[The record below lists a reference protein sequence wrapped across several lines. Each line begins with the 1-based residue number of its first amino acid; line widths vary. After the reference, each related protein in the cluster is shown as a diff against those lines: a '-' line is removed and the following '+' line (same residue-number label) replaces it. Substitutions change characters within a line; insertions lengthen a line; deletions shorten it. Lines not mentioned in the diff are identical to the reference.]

1 MADSTI
7 DYRPSAISY
16 LLTQGAFLL
25 NDLAFPSSL
34 GQARLRPRY
43 ISSERTTPYRLALWT
58 IATVLVVAALLV
70 AAAPTVPQFMAA
82 QQPAIAA
89 SAQRHGIPPTWLAA
103 VLYNEMLGTEDRL
116 LHRLLPGDDGLSQT
130 LREGLLGLHFLTVK
144 RVWWNLKAL
153 ADLAGADTTLGPACL
168 RVSVGR
174 EIRAEVAVTGGAY
187 QTQGLWERPSLI
199 RDLSDP
205 ATAIEYLAAN
215 LARGQRRL
223 TPADYGDWAASA
235 RWQNTGLLYR
245 RPDVPASLWEKG
257 SRYVAQ
263 VEAFLPRAMAWL
275 PTPEEITATP
285 ADALA
290 SRLSLLR
297 PN

>member
-1 MADSTI
+1 M
-7 DYRPSAISY
+7 
-16 LLTQGAFLL
+16 L
-25 NDLAFPSSL
+25 NDLACTPAL
-34 GQARLRPRY
+34 GRAYVRPRN
-43 ISSERTTPYRLALWT
+43 ISLERVLYRWALWT
-58 IATVLVVAALLV
+58 IATLLVVAALLV
-70 AAAPTVPQFMAA
+70 AAAPAVPRFMAA

-89 SAQRHGIPPTWLAA
+89 SAQRHGVPPTWLAA
-103 VLYNEMLGTEDRL
+103 VLYNEMLGTEDRW
-116 LHRLLPGDDGLSQT
+116 LHCLLPGEDGWSQT

-174 EIRAEVAVTGGAY
+174 EIRAEVPVTGGAY
-187 QTQGLWERPSLI
+187 QAQGLWERPSLI
-199 RDLSDP
+199 GDLSDP

-223 TPADYGDWAASA
+223 APADRGDWAASA

-245 RPDVPASLWEKG
+245 RPEVPAPLWEKG
-257 SRYVAQ
+257 SRYVTQ
-263 VEAFLPRAMAWL
+263 VEAFLPRAVAWL
-275 PTPEEITATP
+275 PAPEEATATP
-285 ADALA
+285 PDALA
-290 SRLSLLR
+290 SRLTLLG

>member
-1 MADSTI
+1 
-7 DYRPSAISY
+7 
-16 LLTQGAFLL
+16 LL
-25 NDLAFPSSL
+25 NDIAVTPTLRHRETRFLGENGFLEQSS
-34 GQARLRPRY
+34 ARAL
-43 ISSERTTPYRLALWT
+43 YRLALWIVAGFLV
-58 IATVLVVAALLV
+58 IATLLV
-70 AAAPTVPQFMAA
+70 AAAPAVPRFMAA

-89 SAQRHGIPPTWLAA
+89 SAQRHGVPQTWLAA

-116 LHRLLPGDDGLSQT
+116 LHRLLPGEDGLSQT

-174 EIRAEVAVTGGAY
+174 EIRAEVAVNGGGY
-187 QTQGLWERPSLI
+187 QAQGLWERPSLI

-205 ATAIEYLAAN
+205 PTAIEYLAAN

-245 RPDVPASLWEKG
+245 RPDVPAPLWDKG

-263 VEAFLPRAMAWL
+263 VETFLPRAVAWL
-275 PTPEEITATP
+275 PAPSPEEAATVTSS
-285 ADALA
+285 DTLA
-290 SRLSLLR
+290 SRVTLAQA
-297 PN
+297 N